1 MDMNRRIDTLGWIII
16 TFTLLAAIAMFFISQ
31 EVAADGNIGFTYS
44 QVIDDQSGG
53 VTAEYEHEGEII
65 DFEIDGQLQAGDI
78 YRCQAHAEVVF
89 RLGSIGLKPFV
100 DVTAKGYTLDGLGR
114 EQNYGL
120 AGTVKVGDLDVD
132 MGVGGRN
139 SNPWGEPNALDELL
153 PKGYNEDELKALG
166 LEKVHPTPKGIP
178 FKSGNSVIAFA
189 STSFEKGNFS
199 IDLKGVFEVAGEGD
213 KAHQIHANFETH
225 RNMIGNVDLIV
236 GLQVATQFYQKSI
249 QYESAL
255 LTTIGYR
262 W

>member
-1 MDMNRRIDTLGWIII
+1 MKILNLG
-16 TFTLLAAIAMFFISQ
+16 FQAFVFLMLAILFAWFPTDFVHGA
-31 EVAADGNIGFTYS
+31 GNIGFTYS

-53 VTAEYEHEGEII
+53 VTAEYEHDGETI
-65 DFEIDGQLQAGDI
+65 DFEIDGQLQSGDI
-78 YRCQAHAEVVF
+78 YRGKAHAEVVF

-100 DVTAKGYTLDGLGR
+100 DITAKGYTLDGLGR

-120 AGTVKVGDLDVD
+120 AGTVKVGDLDFD
-132 MGVGGRN
+132 IGVGGRN

-166 LEKVHPTPKGIP
+166 LDKVHPTPRGIP

-189 STSFEKGNFS
+189 STSLEKRNFE
-199 IDLKGVFEVAGEGD
+199 IDLKGLFEIAGEGD
-213 KAHQIHANFETH
+213 KAHQIHANFETN
-225 RNMIGNVDLIV
+225 RNLLGNVDLIV

>member
-1 MDMNRRIDTLGWIII
+1 MKILNLNQVFVFLMLATL
-16 TFTLLAAIAMFFISQ
+16 FALLTDSVHGA
-31 EVAADGNIGFTYS
+31 GNIGFTYS

-53 VTAEYEHEGEII
+53 VTAEYEHDGETI
-65 DFEIDGQLQAGDI
+65 DFEIDGQLQSGDI
-78 YRCQAHAEVVF
+78 YRGKAHAEVVF

-100 DVTAKGYTLDGLGR
+100 DITAKGYTLDGLGR

-120 AGTVKVGDLDVD
+120 AGTVKVGDLDFD
-132 MGVGGRN
+132 IGVGGRN

-166 LEKVHPTPKGIP
+166 LDKVHPAPKGIP

-189 STSFEKGNFS
+189 STSLEKGNFE
-199 IDLKGVFEVAGEGD
+199 IDLKGVFEIAGEGD
-213 KAHQIHANFETH
+213 KAHQIHADFETN
-225 RNMIGNVDLIV
+225 RNLFGNVDLIV
-236 GLQVATQFYQKSI
+236 ALQVATQFYQKSI
-249 QYESAL
+249 QYESAV

>member
-1 MDMNRRIDTLGWIII
+1 MKILNLG
-16 TFTLLAAIAMFFISQ
+16 FQVFVFLMLAILFAWFPTDFVHGA
-31 EVAADGNIGFTYS
+31 GNIGFTYS

-53 VTAEYEHEGEII
+53 VTAEYEHDGEII
-65 DFEIDGQLQAGDI
+65 DFEIDGQLQSGDI
-78 YRCQAHAEVVF
+78 YRGKAHAEVVF

-100 DVTAKGYTLDGLGR
+100 DITAKGYTLDGLGR

-120 AGTVKVGDLDVD
+120 AGTVKVGDLDFD
-132 MGVGGRN
+132 IGVGGRN

-166 LEKVHPTPKGIP
+166 LDKVHPTPRGIP

-189 STSFEKGNFS
+189 STSLEKGNFE
-199 IDLKGVFEVAGEGD
+199 IDLKGLFEIAGEGD
-213 KAHQIHANFETH
+213 KAHQIHANFETN
-225 RNMIGNVDLIV
+225 RNLLGNVDLIV